1 MNKPKQ
7 LIFPFQIN
15 QKASFDSFFCSP
27 DNQNLMTRLA
37 DIVSS
42 PDTSELIIH
51 GEEGSGKSFLM
62 QAICNE
68 LSSAEKQFAFIPMKK
83 AFNMGV
89 EIFQNLGSL
98 DAVCID
104 DLQLILANQDWET
117 ALFNLINECQQSN
130 CSLML
135 SLGGTQPLGE
145 SVVLPDL
152 LSRIK
157 RMEFVALNA
166 VQDESFNQAIDF
178 VAQQLDIRIEKA
190 ELEFLLKHQ
199 IRKFSLLVEN
209 IIALDKQAASLKRK
223 ITIPLIKET
232 LNIE

>member
-130 CSLML
+130 CTLML
-135 SLGGTQPLGE
+135 SLGGTQPLDE
-145 SVVLPDL
+145 SVILPDL

-157 RMEFVALNA
+157 RMEFIALHA
-166 VQDESFNQAIDF
+166 VQDEFFNQAIDF
-178 VAQQLDIRIEKA
+178 VAQQLDIKIEEA

-199 IRKFSLLVEN
+199 TRIFSLLVEN
-209 IIALDKQAASLKRK
+209 IITLDNQAASLKRK

-232 LNIE
+232 LNF

>member
-37 DIVSS
+37 DIAISQ
-42 PDTSELIIH
+42 DANEIIIH
-51 GEEGSGKSFLM
+51 GEKGSGKSFLM

-68 LSSAEKQFAFIPMKK
+68 LSSSEKQFAFIPMKK
-83 AFNMGV
+83 ALNMGV

-98 DAVCID
+98 DTVCID
-104 DLQLILANQDWET
+104 DLQLILANQEWET

-130 CSLML
+130 CSLIL
-135 SLGGTQPLGE
+135 SLGGTQPVEE
-145 SVVLPDL
+145 SIVLPDL

-157 RMEFVALNA
+157 RMEFLALHA
-166 VQDESFNQAIDF
+166 VQDELFNEAIVF
-178 VAQQLDIRIEKA
+178 VAQQLEIKIDNA

-199 IRKFSLLVEN
+199 TRVFSLLVEN
-209 IIALDKQAASLKRK
+209 IITLDKQAASLKRK

-232 LNIE
+232 LNI

>member
-1 MNKPKQ
+1 VNKPKQ

-27 DNQNLMTRLA
+27 DNQNLMTRLT
-37 DIVSS
+37 DIVISR
-42 PDTSELIIH
+42 DANELIIH

-104 DLQLILANQDWET
+104 DVQLIFKTQDWET

-157 RMEFVALNA
+157 RMEFVALHA
-166 VQDESFNQAIDF
+166 VKDESFNQAIDF
-178 VAQQLDIRIEKA
+178 VAQQLDISIEKA

-209 IIALDKQAASLKRK
+209 IIAIDKQAASLKRK

>member
-37 DIVSS
+37 DIAISQ
-42 PDTSELIIH
+42 DANELIIH
-51 GEEGSGKSFLM
+51 GEKGSGKSFLM

-68 LSSAEKQFAFIPMKK
+68 LSSSEKQFAFIPMKK
-83 AFNMGV
+83 ALNMGV

-98 DAVCID
+98 DTVCID
-104 DLQLILANQDWET
+104 DLQLTFANQEWET

-130 CSLML
+130 CSLIL
-135 SLGGTQPLGE
+135 SLGGTQPVEE
-145 SVVLPDL
+145 SIVLPDL

-157 RMEFVALNA
+157 RMEFLALHA
-166 VQDESFNQAIDF
+166 VKDELFNKAIVF
-178 VAQQLDIRIEKA
+178 VAQQLEIKIDNA

-199 IRKFSLLVEN
+199 TRVFSLLVEN
-209 IIALDKQAASLKRK
+209 IITLDKQAASLKRK

-232 LNIE
+232 LNI

>member
-37 DIVSS
+37 DIAISQ
-42 PDTSELIIH
+42 DANEIIIH
-51 GEEGSGKSFLM
+51 GEKGSGKSFLM

-68 LSSAEKQFAFIPMKK
+68 LSSSEKQFAFIPMKK

-98 DAVCID
+98 DTVCID
-104 DLQLILANQDWET
+104 DLQLILANQEWET
-117 ALFNLINECQQSN
+117 ALFNLINECQQSK
-130 CSLML
+130 CSLIL
-135 SLGGTQPLGE
+135 SLGGTQPVEE
-145 SVVLPDL
+145 SIVLPDL

-157 RMEFVALNA
+157 RMEFLPLHA
-166 VQDESFNQAIDF
+166 VQDELFNQAIVF
-178 VAQQLDIRIEKA
+178 VAQQLEIKIDNA

-199 IRKFSLLVEN
+199 TRKFSLLVEN

-232 LNIE
+232 LNI

>member
-15 QKASFDSFFCSP
+15 QKASFDSFFCTP

-37 DIVSS
+37 DIVISQ
-42 PDTSELIIH
+42 DANELIIY
-51 GEEGSGKSFLM
+51 GEKGSGKSFIM

-68 LSSAEKQFAFIPMKK
+68 LSSSEKQFAFIPMKK
-83 AFNMGV
+83 ALNMGV
-89 EIFQNLGSL
+89 EIFQNLDSL
-98 DAVCID
+98 DTVCID
-104 DLQLILANQDWET
+104 DLQLILANQEWET

-130 CSLML
+130 CSLIL
-135 SLGGTQPLGE
+135 SLGSTQSVEE
-145 SVVLPDL
+145 SIVLPDL

-157 RMEFVALNA
+157 RMEFIVLHA
-166 VQDESFNQAIDF
+166 VQDEFFSQAIVF
-178 VAQQLDIRIEKA
+178 VAQQLEIKIGNA

-199 IRKFSLLVEN
+199 TRIFSLLVEN
-209 IIALDKQAASLKRK
+209 IITLDKQAASLKRK

-232 LNIE
+232 LNI

>member
-37 DIVSS
+37 DIAISQ
-42 PDTSELIIH
+42 DANEIIIH
-51 GEEGSGKSFLM
+51 GEKGSGKSFLM

-68 LSSAEKQFAFIPMKK
+68 LSSSEKQFAFIPMKK
-83 AFNMGV
+83 ALNMGV

-98 DAVCID
+98 DTVCID
-104 DLQLILANQDWET
+104 DLQLILANQEWET

-130 CSLML
+130 CSLIL
-135 SLGGTQPLGE
+135 SLGGTQSVEE
-145 SVVLPDL
+145 SIVLPDL

-157 RMEFVALNA
+157 RMEFLALHA
-166 VQDESFNQAIDF
+166 VQDELFNKAIVF
-178 VAQQLDIRIEKA
+178 VAQQLEIKIDNA

-199 IRKFSLLVEN
+199 TRVFSLLVEN
-209 IIALDKQAASLKRK
+209 IITLDKQAASLKRK

-232 LNIE
+232 LNI

>member
-27 DNQNLMTRLA
+27 DNQNLITRLA
-37 DIVSS
+37 DIAISQ
-42 PDTSELIIH
+42 DANEIIIH
-51 GEEGSGKSFLM
+51 GEKGSGKSFLM

-68 LSSAEKQFAFIPMKK
+68 LSSSEKQFAFIPMKK
-83 AFNMGV
+83 ALNMGV

-98 DAVCID
+98 DTVCID
-104 DLQLILANQDWET
+104 DLQLILANQEWET

-130 CSLML
+130 CSLIL
-135 SLGGTQPLGE
+135 SLGGTQPVEE
-145 SVVLPDL
+145 SIVLPDL

-157 RMEFVALNA
+157 RMEFIALHA
-166 VQDESFNQAIDF
+166 VQDELFSQAIVF
-178 VAQQLDIRIEKA
+178 VAQQLEIKIDNA

-199 IRKFSLLVEN
+199 TRKFSLLVEN

-232 LNIE
+232 LNI

>member
-37 DIVSS
+37 DIAISQ
-42 PDTSELIIH
+42 DANEIIIH
-51 GEEGSGKSFLM
+51 GEKGSGKSFLM

-68 LSSAEKQFAFIPMKK
+68 LSSSEKQFAFIPMKK

-98 DAVCID
+98 DTVCID
-104 DLQLILANQDWET
+104 DLQLILANQQWET

-130 CSLML
+130 CSLIL
-135 SLGGTQPLGE
+135 SLGGTQPVEE
-145 SVVLPDL
+145 SIVLPDL

-157 RMEFVALNA
+157 RMEFIALNA
-166 VQDESFNQAIDF
+166 VQDELFNEAIVF
-178 VAQQLDIRIEKA
+178 VAQQLEIKIDNA

-199 IRKFSLLVEN
+199 TRIFSLLVEN
-209 IIALDKQAASLKRK
+209 IITLDKQAASLKRK

-232 LNIE
+232 LNI

>member
-37 DIVSS
+37 DIAISQ
-42 PDTSELIIH
+42 DANEIIIH
-51 GEEGSGKSFLM
+51 GEKGSGKSFLM

-68 LSSAEKQFAFIPMKK
+68 LSSSEKQFAFIPMKK
-83 AFNMGV
+83 ALNMGV
-89 EIFQNLGSL
+89 EIFQNLDSL
-98 DAVCID
+98 DTVCID
-104 DLQLILANQDWET
+104 DLQLILANQEWET

-130 CSLML
+130 CSLIL
-135 SLGGTQPLGE
+135 SLGGTQSVEE
-145 SVVLPDL
+145 SIVLPDL

-157 RMEFVALNA
+157 RMEFIALHA
-166 VQDESFNQAIDF
+166 VQDELFSQAIVF
-178 VAQQLDIRIEKA
+178 VAQQLEIKIDNA

-199 IRKFSLLVEN
+199 TRIFSLLVEN
-209 IIALDKQAASLKRK
+209 IITLDKQAASLKRK

-232 LNIE
+232 LNI